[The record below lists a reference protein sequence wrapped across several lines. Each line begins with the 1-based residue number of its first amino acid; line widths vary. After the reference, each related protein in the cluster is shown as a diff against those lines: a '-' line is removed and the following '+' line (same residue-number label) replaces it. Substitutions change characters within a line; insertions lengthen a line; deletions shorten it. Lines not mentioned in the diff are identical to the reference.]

1 MRMNSLPVKISLVA
15 AVAIAGVFGIGTYFL
30 AQNAGDVIDQQNKE
44 IQNNIAYNQALDA
57 SKKLDVAARVAEN
70 IATVSAALKSQGVV
84 DRAVFDQMLK
94 ALLEKNGDLLGT
106 WTGWEPNALD
116 GRDSEFANTAGHDAT
131 GRYLVYWNRPTDTL
145 VREVLMDYDKP
156 GVGNYYLLPMQHN
169 RAVAIEPYLY
179 PIAGK
184 DALLSSFSVPI
195 VLNGKPVGI
204 GGVDLSLDNLNVSMQ
219 QIKPFGT
226 GFVSLVSSGGV
237 AVTHPNAQAIGK
249 PLADAD
255 APSAT
260 AAKQAIETNS
270 VVSVDGIGADGQPWR
285 FLATPIA
292 AGGTTDLWA
301 LVVAVPVATLE
312 ATISQTRATMYA
324 LSGASILIVAG
335 LFFVALRALVGR
347 PLGALAAS
355 FDRMAAGDF
364 DTDIPEAA
372 RSDEIGAIGK
382 AVLRVRDSLQEKARR
397 EAEEKAT
404 REAALAEERKGQM
417 RRLADAFQQ
426 AVGGIVETVS
436 STARQLESAA
446 ISLTDTAETTQQ
458 LSNGAAAASSQTS
471 ANVEGVA
478 AASEQL
484 AATVTEISRQVQEST
499 TIASQAV
506 GQAARTNDQ
515 VNALS
520 ESADRI
526 GDVINLIS
534 TIAGQTNLLA
544 LNATI
549 EAARAGDAGKGF
561 AVVAQEV
568 KALAAQ
574 TAKATHDIG
583 AQIAG
588 MQSATSEAVNAI
600 REITSTINKISEI
613 SGAIAAAVEQQDVT
627 TKEISR
633 NVMEAAKGT
642 SEVASS
648 ITDVSKGAS
657 HTGSA
662 SSQVLTSAK
671 QLAGESESL
680 HREVEK
686 FLVTVRAA

>member
-145 VREVLMDYDKP
+145 VRDVLMDYDKP

-195 VLNGKPVGI
+195 VLNGKTVGI

-260 AAKQAIETNS
+260 AAS
-270 VVSVDGIGADGQPWR
+270 S
-285 FLATPIA
+285 
-292 AGGTTDLWA
+292 
-301 LVVAVPVATLE
+301 
-312 ATISQTRATMYA
+312 SA
-324 LSGASILIVAG
+324 LSAASRPTASCRSTASAPTDSRGASSP
-335 LFFVALRALVGR
+335 RRSR
-347 PLGALAAS
+347 P
-355 FDRMAAGDF
+355 
-364 DTDIPEAA
+364 AA
-372 RSDEIGAIGK
+372 RRICGRSWSPFRWPRSRPRSRRRAQPCTRS
-382 AVLRVRDSLQEKARR
+382 RVQ
-397 EAEEKAT
+397 
-404 REAALAEERKGQM
+404 
-417 RRLADAFQQ
+417 AF
-426 AVGGIVETVS
+426 
-436 STARQLESAA
+436 
-446 ISLTDTAETTQQ
+446 
-458 LSNGAAAASSQTS
+458 
-471 ANVEGVA
+471 
-478 AASEQL
+478 
-484 AATVTEISRQVQEST
+484 
-499 TIASQAV
+499 
-506 GQAARTNDQ
+506 
-515 VNALS
+515 
-520 ESADRI
+520 
-526 GDVINLIS
+526 
-534 TIAGQTNLLA
+534 
-544 LNATI
+544 
-549 EAARAGDAGKGF
+549 
-561 AVVAQEV
+561 
-568 KALAAQ
+568 
-574 TAKATHDIG
+574 
-583 AQIAG
+583 
-588 MQSATSEAVNAI
+588 
-600 REITSTINKISEI
+600 
-613 SGAIAAAVEQQDVT
+613 
-627 TKEISR
+627 
-633 NVMEAAKGT
+633 
-642 SEVASS
+642 
-648 ITDVSKGAS
+648 
-657 HTGSA
+657 
-662 SSQVLTSAK
+662 
-671 QLAGESESL
+671 
-680 HREVEK
+680 
-686 FLVTVRAA
+686 

>member
-1 MRMNSLPVKISLVA
+1 MHMHSLPVKISLVA
-15 AVAIAGVFGIGTYFL
+15 AAAIATVFGIGTYFL
-30 AQNAGDVIDQQNKE
+30 AQSAGDVIDQQNKE
-44 IQNNIAYNQALDA
+44 IQNNIAYSQALDVT
-57 SKKLDVAARVAEN
+57 KKLDLAARVAEN
-70 IATVSAALKSQGVV
+70 IATLGAAMKSQGMV
-84 DRAVFDQMLK
+84 DRAVFDEMLR
-94 ALLEKNGDLLGT
+94 ALLEKNGDLIGT
-106 WTGWEPNALD
+106 WMGWEPNALD
-116 GRDSEFANTAGHDAT
+116 GRDSEFVNSPGHDST
-131 GRYLVYWNRPTDTL
+131 GRYVAYWNRPADKL
-145 VREVLMDYDKP
+145 VREPLVDYEKP
-156 GVGNYYLLPMQHN
+156 GLGNYYVLPRQLN
-169 RAVAIEPYLY
+169 RSVAIEPYLY
-179 PIAGK
+179 PIGGK
-184 DALLSSFSVPI
+184 DVLISSVSVPI
-195 VLNGKPVGI
+195 MLDGKLVGV
-204 GGVDLSLDNLNVSMQ
+204 GGVDLSLDSLNVSMQ

-226 GFVSLVSSGGV
+226 GFVSIVSAGGV
-237 AVTHPNAQAIGK
+237 AVTHPNTEATGK
-249 PLADAD
+249 PLADVD
-255 APSAT
+255 APSAA
-260 AAKQAIETNS
+260 AAKQAIETKD
-270 VVSVDGIGADGQPWR
+270 VVTVDGIGADGQPWR

-292 AGGTTDLWA
+292 AGNTADYWA
-301 LVVAVPVATLE
+301 LVVAVPVATLD
-312 ATISQTRATMYA
+312 ATVSQTRMTMFA
-324 LSGASILIVAG
+324 LSGACILVVAG
-335 LFFVALRALVGR
+335 LLFIALRALVGR
-347 PLGALAAS
+347 PLVTLASS

-364 DTDIPEAA
+364 DTNIPEAA
-372 RSDEIGAIGK
+372 RADEIGAIGK
-382 AVLRVRDSLQEKARR
+382 AVLRVRDSLQEKARV
-397 EAEEKAT
+397 EAQEKAS
-404 REAALAEERKGQM
+404 REAALAEERKGEM

-426 AVGGIVETVS
+426 AVGGIVDTVS
-436 STARQLESAA
+436 STARQLEGAA
-446 ISLTDTAETTQQ
+446 VLLTETAESTQQ
-458 LSNGAAAASSQTS
+458 LSDGAAAASSQTS

-484 AATVTEISRQVQEST
+484 ASTVTEISRQVQEST

-574 TAKATHDIG
+574 TSKATHDI
-583 AQIAG
+583 ASQIAG
-588 MQSATSEAVNAI
+588 MQAATGEAVNAI

-613 SGAIAAAVEQQDVT
+613 AGAIAAAVEQQDVT

-662 SSQVLTSAK
+662 SSQVLASAK

-686 FLVTVRAA
+686 FLASVRAA